1 MDRVERSYS
10 RACAFLFPA
19 ILAASSLFTFLQ
31 YQSIR
36 PGLVDPYGS
45 LVDARVLLLLTVVNV
60 VPLVRFHRRT
70 INLLFLT
77 IHLVLVLFIFT
88 LTNDNLAITVMLT
101 TALMFAGGYYLRRPV
116 NLVFTVAAA
125 GSILAFQRSIPVGD
139 ALTPTISS
147 GEQLVLAF
155 LCLLVTAL
163 SYLVSSI
170 IESHE
175 AMLSLIRQQKGTI
188 ATLVETNVDIQ
199 KYTLVKKDE
208 LENAERLRI
217 TRDIH
222 DTVGYVLTNTITLLR
237 ACTYFVP
244 RRLKKAHVFLQD
256 ALVNA
261 EDGLKETRRIL
272 KKLRAIN
279 NDGRGAAIAKMV
291 ALFRESTGIEVT
303 YNTGNT
309 PGTWTRGLDYA
320 FYRIIQEGLVNSV
333 KHGKASRIDVSF
345 WQTEADIVLNICDN
359 GAGLEESDVNDG
371 IGLQGMRER
380 LTRFGGEL
388 EASSSTHGF
397 ALAVRVPLAAANG
410 ERDEAHQADVC

>member
-222 DTVGYVLTNTITLLR
+222 DTVGYVLTNNITLLR
-237 ACTYFVP
+237 ACTYYVP
-244 RRLKKAHVFLQD
+244 RRLKKAHAFLQD
-256 ALVNA
+256 ALGNA
-261 EDGLKETRRIL
+261 ERGLKETRTIL
-272 KKLRAIN
+272 KKLREIA
-279 NDGRGAAIAKMV
+279 DPGGAGQVRKMIR
-291 ALFRESTGIEVT
+291 LFMESTGIEVT
-303 YNTGNT
+303 YDTGNT
-309 PGTWTRGLDYA
+309 RGTWNRALDTA

-333 KHGKASRIDVSF
+333 KHGKARRIQVSF
-345 WQTEADIVLNICDN
+345 WQTERDIVLNISDN
-359 GAGLEESDVNDG
+359 GAGMQEAGVNEG

-380 LTRFGGEL
+380 LARFGGSL
-388 EASSSTHGF
+388 EAHGTSHGF
-397 ALAVRVPLAAANG
+397 GLVVRVPLAGAHG
-410 ERDEAHQADVC
+410 ETDEAHQADVC